1 MNSVRIFSHGGPD
14 VLSLKTLELPP
25 PSKEQMRV
33 KVDLAGVNFID
44 VYHRRGQYPLHLGD
58 ETGSGIGIEGIGR
71 TPDGHRV
78 FWLSALGSYAQEIN
92 LFAKDMTALP
102 TTSLTNEEVLPL
114 LCQGLTAHYLV
125 DSAFTVEQGQW
136 ALVTAA
142 AGGVGLLLTQL
153 LKIKGANV
161 IALASTSERAELAK
175 EHGADLVG
183 TYSEIEE
190 LTTKATDGSGV
201 DVVFDSVGK
210 DYFDNCLSS
219 LTSSGMYVLYGAAS
233 GPVPPFDL
241 MRLNSKSLAIR
252 RPTLAT
258 YTATE
263 DERVRRLTDLI
274 TLAERNLLRY
284 PRTKIFSLT
293 EVKSAHQ
300 LIESR
305 TYTGKI
311 GIDPW
316 KI

>member
-1 MNSVRIFSHGGPD
+1 MKSVRIFSHGGPD
-14 VLSLKTLELPP
+14 VLTSSDLELPA
-25 PSKEQMRV
+25 PSSEQVRI
-33 KVDLAGVNFID
+33 KIELAGINFID
-44 VYHRRGQYPLHLGD
+44 VYHRRGQYPLPMTEGV
-58 ETGSGIGIEGIGR
+58 GSGIGIEGIGR
-71 TPDGHRV
+71 APNGERV

-92 LFAKDMTALP
+92 LVTKDVTTLP
-102 TTSLTNEEVLPL
+102 KTKLDNDEVLPL

-125 DSAFTVEQGQW
+125 DSAFKVEEGQW

-153 LKIKGANV
+153 LKIRGANV
-161 IALASTSERAELAK
+161 IALASTAERATLAK
-175 EHGADLVG
+175 EHGADVVG
-183 TYSEIEE
+183 TYSEIEN
-190 LTTKATDGSGV
+190 LTSNATVGAGV

-210 DYFDNCLSS
+210 DYFDICLSS
-219 LTSSGMYVLYGAAS
+219 LTNSGMYVLYGAAS

-263 DERVRRLTDLI
+263 AERVRRLSELI
-274 TLAERNLLRY
+274 SLTEEGHLRY
-284 PRTKIFSLT
+284 PRTKVFSMT
-293 EVKSAHQ
+293 EVQSAHR

-305 TYTGKI
+305 THTGKI

>member
-1 MNSVRIFSHGGPD
+1 MKSVRIFSHGGAD
-14 VLSLKTLELPP
+14 VLTPIDLELPP
-25 PSKEQMRV
+25 PSKEQVRV
-33 KVDLAGVNFID
+33 KIELAGVNFID
-44 VYHRRGQYPLHLGD
+44 VYHRRGQYPLHLSDG
-58 ETGSGIGIEGIGR
+58 TGSGIGIEGIGR
-71 TPDGHRV
+71 TPDGHRI
-78 FWLSALGSYAQEIN
+78 FWLNALGSYAQEIN
-92 LFAKDMTALP
+92 LFAKDITALP
-102 TTSLTNEEVLPL
+102 KTSLANEEILPL

-125 DSAFTVEQGQW
+125 DSAFRVEQGQW

-153 LKIKGANV
+153 LKIRGANV
-161 IALASTSERAELAK
+161 IALASTSKKAVLAK
-175 EHGADLVG
+175 EHGADLAG
-183 TYSEIEE
+183 TYRELEE
-190 LTTKATDGSGV
+190 LTAKATGGAGV

-210 DYFDNCLSS
+210 DYFDICLSS

-263 DERVRRLTDLI
+263 AERIRRLTDLI
-274 TLAERNLLRY
+274 TLAEGKLLRY
-284 PRTKIFSLT
+284 PRTKIFSLS

-305 TYTGKI
+305 SYTGKI